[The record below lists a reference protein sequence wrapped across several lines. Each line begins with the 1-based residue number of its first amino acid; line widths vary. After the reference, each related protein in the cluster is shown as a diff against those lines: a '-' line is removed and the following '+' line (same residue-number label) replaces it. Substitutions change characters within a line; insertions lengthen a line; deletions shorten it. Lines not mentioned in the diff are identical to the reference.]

1 MLVGLC
7 SLGLPGLSGF
17 VAEVTILVGS
27 WQRVGAYYQWATII
41 AAASIV
47 VTAVYILRATAKVI
61 MGPLKINNSLG
72 EAALAQLDGRPAANW
87 NERAA
92 VYLLA
97 GGIIAM
103 GIAPFLVTDF
113 IYPATDFILQQ
124 LSFK

>member
-1 MLVGLC
+1 
-7 SLGLPGLSGF
+7 
-17 VAEVTILVGS
+17 
-27 WQRVGAYYQWATII
+27 
-41 AAASIV
+41 
-47 VTAVYILRATAKVI
+47 
-61 MGPLKINNSLG
+61 
-72 EAALAQLDGRPAANW
+72 LAQLDGRPAANW